1 MKQIMKPLYLQFNS
15 QQNAIEILSAK
26 GFELSEDG
34 KLYHPNCETFE
45 IGVMYATDHILV
57 DESGEQIGEHIE
69 LPGYHINLLVP
80 DDFVPPQSE
89 YILDVQT
96 PSYKWAG
103 Y

>member
-1 MKQIMKPLYLQFNS
+1 MKPLYLRFNS
-15 QQNAIEILSAK
+15 QQDAIDVLSAK

-57 DESGEQIGEHIE
+57 DENGDRIGEPIE

-89 YILDVQT
+89 HILDVKT

>member
-1 MKQIMKPLYLQFNS
+1 MKPLYLRFNS

-34 KLYHPNCETFE
+34 KLYHPDCETFE
-45 IGVMYATDHILV
+45 IGVMHATDHIQIGKN
-57 DESGEQIGEHIE
+57 GEQIGEPIE
-69 LPGYHINLLVP
+69 LQGYHINLLVP
-80 DDFVPPQSE
+80 DDFVLPQSE
-89 YILDVQT
+89 YILDVKT